1 MKTTLRLL
9 LPILALVPTIHAS
22 DTAPT
27 FGDDLA
33 FLKKNTDILVLEV
46 PGTGARV
53 AVAPAWQGR
62 VMTSTSGG
70 DSGASLGWI
79 HRKNIAKG
87 IKPESERKGDA
98 KHIHIF
104 GGEERFWLGPE
115 GGQYALFFP
124 PAPATYDFKN
134 WKTPAPLDTEPFVVV
149 SADSRKIKFAKDA
162 EIPNRAGTKLKMHI
176 DRTVEILPA
185 KSVEKILGTKISEGV
200 SLVAYRTKNSV
211 TNKSAAAWTKD
222 KGLIS
227 IWLLGMF
234 KHGPNVTVVAPLKPG
249 AGPAVNTDYFG
260 AVGEDRLVT
269 TDKAVFFKAD
279 GDYRSKIGIPPGR
292 TTGIA
297 AGYDPDRGI
306 LTVVRTVPPPK
317 AASMPYV
324 RSQWMDHKDP
334 YAGDLINVYND
345 GPSAPGKAALG
356 PFYELETSSPA
367 NPLKPGKKL
376 NHTQETMHFSGAP
389 EKLDPIAQ
397 KLLGLSLKEIQSVF
411 AKP

>member
-1 MKTTLRLL
+1 MKKTTLRLL
-9 LPILALVPTIHAS
+9 IPCLALSQALAAKTE
-22 DTAPT
+22 TT
-27 FGDDLA
+27 FGEDLA
-33 FLKKNTDILVLEV
+33 FLKKHTDILVLEV
-46 PGTGARV
+46 PDTGARV

-62 VMTSTSGG
+62 VMTSTDGG
-70 DSGASLGWI
+70 DSGASMGWI
-79 HRKNIAKG
+79 HRKNIANG
-87 IKPESERKGDA
+87 IKPKAERTGAA

-134 WKTPAPLDTEPFVVV
+134 WKTPALLDTEPFRVV
-149 SADSRKIKFAKDA
+149 SANSRQIQFSKDA
-162 EIPNRAGTKLKMHI
+162 KIPNRAGTKLKMHI

-185 KSVEKILGTKISEGV
+185 KSVEKIIGTKIPQGV

-211 TNKSAAAWTKD
+211 TNTSSEPWTKD

-234 KHGPNVTVVAPLKPG
+234 KHGPDVTVVAPLKPG

-260 AVGEDRLVT
+260 AVNQDRLVT

-306 LTVVRTVPPPK
+306 LTVVRTVPPAN
-317 AASMPYV
+317 AASLPYV
-324 RSQWMDHKDP
+324 RSQWQDHKAP

-345 GPSAPGKAALG
+345 GPSEPGKPALG

-367 NPLKPGKKL
+367 KPLAPGKKL
-376 NHTQETMHFSGAP
+376 KHTQETMHFRGTP
-389 EKLDPIAQ
+389 EQLDPIAR
-397 KLLGLSLKEIQSVF
+397 KLLGLSLGEVQGVF
-411 AKP
+411 GKH